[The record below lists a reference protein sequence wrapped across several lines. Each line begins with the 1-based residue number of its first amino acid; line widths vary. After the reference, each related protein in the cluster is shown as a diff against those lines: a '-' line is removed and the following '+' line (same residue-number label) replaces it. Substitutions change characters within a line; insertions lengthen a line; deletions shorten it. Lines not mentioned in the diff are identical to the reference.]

1 MDTSTS
7 PDPDPAA
14 LPPRPPSRRAKSSS
28 TRWPRRPRRSIA
40 LIGLA
45 QQRLQIF
52 DVDLSE
58 GGWQT
63 AARAAN
69 LAAMLRRAPH
79 ARIDLIV
86 HDTRWMETSCPRLLA
101 LQKSHAHAMTIYRT
115 GAEARSAM
123 DPLLIAD
130 GRHFVHRFHIDHPR
144 ASVAIEQPQ
153 LARPLVMRFEQIWAT
168 GEPGLSATVLGL

>member
-1 MDTSTS
+1 MAISTS
-7 PDPDPAA
+7 PDPHPEAA
-14 LPPRPPSRRAKSSS
+14 AAAVAPSEVVVDTVSAQ
-28 TRWPRRPRRSIA
+28 TEA
-40 LIGLA
+40 LDRVIGLA

-52 DVDLSE
+52 DINLSE
-58 GGWQT
+58 GGWQSAT
-63 AARAAN
+63 RAAI
-69 LAAMLRRAPH
+69 LAAMLRRSPH

-101 LQKSHAHAMTIYRT
+101 LQKTHTLALTIYKT

-144 ASVAIEQPQ
+144 ASVAIEQPL

-168 GEPGLSATVLGL
+168 GEPGLSPTVLGL

>member
-1 MDTSTS
+1 MGTSTL

-14 LPPRPPSRRAKSSS
+14 AAAITPSEAVVD
-28 TRWPRRPRRSIA
+28 TVAAQAEA
-40 LIGLA
+40 LDRIIGLA

-58 GGWQT
+58 GAWQS
-63 AARAAN
+63 AARASN
-69 LAAMLRRAPH
+69 LAAMLRRGPQ
-79 ARIDLIV
+79 ARVDLIV

-101 LQKSHAHAMTIYRT
+101 LQRSHAQAMTIYRT

-153 LARPLVMRFEQIWAT
+153 LARSLVMRFEQIWAT
-168 GEPGLSATVLGL
+168 GGPGLSATVLGL